1 VSANHKA
8 IVFSQFT
15 SLLKLFRKILD
26 DLEIPYEYLDGQS
39 QDRMEIVNRF
49 QENMEIPIM
58 LAGIKTGG
66 LGLNLTAADHCFI
79 LDPWWNPAIEQQ
91 AVDRLHRI
99 GQNKTVNIYRIVSQ
113 NTVEEKMLLLKETK
127 QKIAD
132 QLMTA
137 DQSFLEQLSY
147 EDFQFL
153 FQ

>member
-1 VSANHKA
+1 
-8 IVFSQFT
+8 
-15 SLLKLFRKILD
+15 
-26 DLEIPYEYLDGQS
+26 
-39 QDRMEIVNRF
+39 
-49 QENMEIPIM
+49 
-58 LAGIKTGG
+58 
-66 LGLNLTAADHCFI
+66 LGLNLTAADYCFI

-91 AVDRLHRI
+91 AVDRIHRI
-99 GQNKTVNIYRIVSQ
+99 GQEKAVHIYRIVSQ
-113 NTVEEKMLLLKETK
+113 NTVEEKMLLLKEKK